1 MVQPSLTC
9 ACLFFTGSNMYDY
22 ISRPQV
28 MFKLSRRVWC
38 FITKVTEI
46 VIRVIL
52 FAFLVMSV
60 SVMDDER
67 EG

>member
-1 MVQPSLTC
+1 
-9 ACLFFTGSNMYDY
+9 MYDY

-28 MFKLSRRVWC
+28 MFKLTRRVWC